1 MPPYEKG
8 PSNYPFPVEETVFYG
23 ADKITK
29 GLSNLDVIESDIV
42 LWKQF
47 DAVLGRSFPET
58 DIVNSRSTLPRILA
72 HPGDNVSDTLT
83 ELPPKPVSLPQQ
95 FLTSWKFK
103 KDDASCSSYFNERD
117 KLSRETFPET
127 YSQPRRSSTDLK
139 TSLGNFRCYPV
150 QLLVQYRNAL
160 TIVDTQSLVQLVDR
174 VAYTTTTTN
183 VRQFA
188 PFRSNSNRVDEIEC
202 DWRLLEESHQEERY
216 PIQTSQQTNLIPFFQ
231 DASPSELHHST
242 QHSDVSNHCR
252 SFYID
257 RPSITNH
264 NKDNNNLENDYVTSL
279 KSFSSDSFDSFHL
292 LNSPTDSIELST
304 SRESISQESTKDR
317 LTYQE
322 KLFPRYA
329 AVFSPS
335 NLGRLHCDSLSSSG
349 PPILTFG
356 NPNFFAFLKSL
367 PANEFVHL
375 ARSVARY
382 RKISRLNSAPSTIV
396 SINLCSCCTPHSAP
410 VSGANFVDLF
420 WTHQLPHG
428 ALHGVLDTCLG
439 IMLVELHP
447 ELQIVEFL
455 DRRLPAIVRQQVG
468 NRLDRNFVVQ
478 IFGISFMRSH
488 LSHRWTVGDLPECT
502 ASDMKRL
509 CSHPLYHRMLF
520 DISNRHEVPTFRNLN
535 LCPIQYS
542 NNRPLPFCQRLLSSR
557 LQTSLIDPLLPVQN
571 LSSLVL

>member
-252 SFYID
+252 
-257 RPSITNH
+257 
-264 NKDNNNLENDYVTSL
+264 
-279 KSFSSDSFDSFHL
+279 
-292 LNSPTDSIELST
+292 
-304 SRESISQESTKDR
+304 
-317 LTYQE
+317 
-322 KLFPRYA
+322 
-329 AVFSPS
+329 
-335 NLGRLHCDSLSSSG
+335 LHCDSLSSSG